1 MNVITAAVNDHKT
14 DIVNS
19 IGGTYGETFYSIVIS
34 LIMLTFL
41 VIAHIISLHLSRQTG
56 YISLNEMDTFG
67 ATTYF
72 YVLIINLVLGNMS
85 SRYVWEDMYDWIQEP
100 HLFAYTFM
108 RQTLACSAFFFKFVL
123 LRLAQATTFE
133 LIQFPKLF
141 SFLVNYTSYRMKAKV
156 EPPYS
161 KILEWARPEETPMHR
176 IPGVTMLIFFIG
188 SLYAV
193 IAPILLPACCAFF
206 LHFVHL
212 LQTSVSVSL
221 QTVAPR

>member
-1 MNVITAAVNDHKT
+1 MRTRIVSILFALFFLGPVNVITAAVNDHKT

-85 SRYVWEDMYDWIQEP
+85 SRYV
-100 HLFAYTFM
+100 
-108 RQTLACSAFFFKFVL
+108 RACV
-123 LRLAQATTFE
+123 
-133 LIQFPKLF
+133 
-141 SFLVNYTSYRMKAKV
+141 
-156 EPPYS
+156 
-161 KILEWARPEETPMHR
+161 
-176 IPGVTMLIFFIG
+176 
-188 SLYAV
+188 
-193 IAPILLPACCAFF
+193 
-206 LHFVHL
+206 
-212 LQTSVSVSL
+212 
-221 QTVAPR
+221 